1 MKSNVNILCHREKV
15 NITPKPNS
23 SIFKFIDLKIIQ
35 IRLNTYEIDIISLRT
50 SFRKFVCLVFGFLPF
65 SGALFIIFLKIVYYF
80 THQMFFKNLF

>member
-50 SFRKFVCLVFGFLPF
+50 SFRKFVCLVFGFF
-65 SGALFIIFLKIVYYF
+65 SVFRCAFYYL
-80 THQMFFKNLF
+80 FKNRLLFHTSDVL